1 MIKFILLVACFV
13 TSKLLFA
20 QNIMSVG
27 NAISVNECNV
37 FFNTLGTSQP
47 FRNNN
52 TLELE
57 TGSYLFKKWHK
68 GYGVGMAK
76 QVVPFAKVNFNLET
90 QTFEI
95 ERNNKKEY
103 FSADMLRG
111 FGISL
116 MDSSST
122 TILFLSLSAPTRNKL
137 YNKKFYQVVVDGKY
151 ALLIDYEV
159 VVQSNSY
166 HAALQVGNRARL
178 KVVNTLYVFDGTTV
192 LALKTTKKGVLKK
205 LADKQAQIEE
215 FIAKEQIT
223 DFENIDNLKKIFEYY
238 NTL

>member
-1 MIKFILLVACFV
+1 MIKYFFGLCYLLISNILL
-13 TSKLLFA
+13 A
-20 QNIMSVG
+20 QNVNTVG
-27 NAISVNECNV
+27 SAINISSGGV
-37 FFNTLGTSQP
+37 FFNTVQAGSS
-47 FRNNN
+47 FRNNR

-68 GYGVGMAK
+68 GYGIGMAK
-76 QVVPFAKVNFNLET
+76 QVVPFDKVNFNLET

-111 FGISL
+111 FGINP

-122 TILFLSLSAPTRNKL
+122 TILFLSLTAPTRNKL

-151 ALLIDYEV
+151 ALLIDYAV
-159 VVQSNSY
+159 VMQSGDYNPI
-166 HAALQVGNRARL
+166 LQVGEKARL
-178 KVVNTLYVFDGTTV
+178 KVVNTLCVFDGTTV
-192 LALKTTKKGVLKK
+192 LELKTTKKGILKK
-205 LADKQAQIEE
+205 LADKQAQIEA
-215 FIAKEQIT
+215 FIEEQQIK
-223 DFENIDNLKKIFEYY
+223 DFDNIDNLKKIFEYY